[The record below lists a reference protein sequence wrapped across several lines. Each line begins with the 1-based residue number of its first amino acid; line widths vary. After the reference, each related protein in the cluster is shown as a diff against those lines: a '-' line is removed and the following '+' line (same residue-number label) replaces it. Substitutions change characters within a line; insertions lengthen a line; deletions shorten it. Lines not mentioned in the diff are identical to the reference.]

1 MKLLYSYKNGNY
13 DVMIFN
19 DGTKVR
25 QTQEDRFTPVFPEN
39 IDLKISNQCDL
50 MCPFCHE
57 NSTPDGKNAIFTH
70 NFLKTLRRG
79 TEIACIS
86 GDSVVYNNY
95 GAVEVKNLKN
105 GDYIFDSDNIL
116 RKIVNINIS
125 NKDTFELKGDKG
137 FNIKCSKDHPF
148 ISEGTQVIAEKAID
162 KKMSFLRPK
171 EKEEELQYSIDMS
184 KYIKPANVD
193 LKNSRGGAIIDENY
207 VRLRNSTKKI
217 PKTINITN
225 ELMYL
230 YGWFVAEGSSKGL
243 SMNINEYDIA
253 VNLGN
258 IWNNIFGNSYKIY
271 TNEAKHSLTLELQ
284 SPTLIEDLFINEMKV
299 GKGARNKSIEYLFS
313 IENKEFIRQALLGLF
328 DGDGC
333 FRVRKQKNSESMIVS
348 LKTTSKKLAYE
359 VIYLLAKYFGV
370 YSSIHYGIAKERKI
384 EDRIL
389 AKSDYYQICI
399 YNYEDISKIFPER
412 IKINKTNSYAKK
424 TNKFKALTKIDNEIL
439 YDITL
444 EEGSHIF
451 PVNGYILTHN
461 CGGGDVFANTEF
473 IDFLKF
479 CKQRGI
485 VANITINQQHAAG
498 KHKEKL
504 KLAIKEKLVFGVG
517 ISYNNDYK
525 TLNNLY
531 NEFEKE
537 CIDISN
543 IVIHTINGINTY
555 NDFEKIASKNR
566 KILIL
571 GYKDVRKGTEY
582 RNSNNG
588 KILVN
593 QFDLF
598 NNIEKLSDLFKV
610 VSFDNLAIEQLEMK
624 RFFDDE
630 QWAEYYMG
638 DEGQFT
644 MYIDLVKEEFAINS
658 CEVDKRHELLDTID
672 DMFSIIM
679 KESDE
684 LQ

>member
-1 MKLLYSYKNGNY
+1 MKLLHSYKNGNY

-25 QTQEDRFTPVFPEN
+25 QAQEDRFIPVFPEN

-70 NFLKTLRRG
+70 SFLKTLRRG
-79 TEIACIS
+79 TEI
-86 GDSVVYNNY
+86 
-95 GAVEVKNLKN
+95 
-105 GDYIFDSDNIL
+105 
-116 RKIVNINIS
+116 
-125 NKDTFELKGDKG
+125 
-137 FNIKCSKDHPF
+137 
-148 ISEGTQVIAEKAID
+148 
-162 KKMSFLRPK
+162 
-171 EKEEELQYSIDMS
+171 SI
-184 KYIKPANVD
+184 
-193 LKNSRGGAIIDENY
+193 
-207 VRLRNSTKKI
+207 
-217 PKTINITN
+217 
-225 ELMYL
+225 
-230 YGWFVAEGSSKGL
+230 
-243 SMNINEYDIA
+243 
-253 VNLGN
+253 
-258 IWNNIFGNSYKIY
+258 
-271 TNEAKHSLTLELQ
+271 
-284 SPTLIEDLFINEMKV
+284 
-299 GKGARNKSIEYLFS
+299 
-313 IENKEFIRQALLGLF
+313 
-328 DGDGC
+328 
-333 FRVRKQKNSESMIVS
+333 
-348 LKTTSKKLAYE
+348 
-359 VIYLLAKYFGV
+359 
-370 YSSIHYGIAKERKI
+370 
-384 EDRIL
+384 
-389 AKSDYYQICI
+389 
-399 YNYEDISKIFPER
+399 
-412 IKINKTNSYAKK
+412 
-424 TNKFKALTKIDNEIL
+424 
-439 YDITL
+439 
-444 EEGSHIF
+444 
-451 PVNGYILTHN
+451 
-461 CGGGDVFANTEF
+461 GGGDVFANTEF

-531 NEFEKE
+531 DEFEKE
-537 CIDISN
+537 GIDISN

-566 KILIL
+566 KVLIL

-598 NNIEKLSDLFKV
+598 NNIEKLSDLFEV